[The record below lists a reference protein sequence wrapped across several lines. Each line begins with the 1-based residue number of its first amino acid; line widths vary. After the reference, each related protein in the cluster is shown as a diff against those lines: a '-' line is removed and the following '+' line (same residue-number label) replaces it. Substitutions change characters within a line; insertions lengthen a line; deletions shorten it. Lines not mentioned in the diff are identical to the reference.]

1 MLLTL
6 QKAFKARIRHPQKK
20 KNNKTSLCFA
30 YDSDLEQMYAFYCAR
45 YENITFKDFLDLGIT
60 DFMMKLNSIPESEP
74 LYNIIKSRVINISN
88 IKDKNESVYEFTLKF
103 LDIDLM
109 IEATENKATFCK
121 ACFDGDYPVKKLD
134 REELLSC

>member
-1 MLLTL
+1 MSFFKFSIKLFFFPDKKCQVIFVDLLLFVIVVFPDKTAL
-6 QKAFKARIRHPQKK
+6 FAIFTDEIHLRI
-20 KNNKTSLCFA
+20 TSPPVQYSCYYGIDTPHRSNLIASGNDVEYIREYIGC
-30 YDSDLEQMYAFYCAR
+30 DS
-45 YENITFKDFLDLGIT
+45 
-60 DFMMKLNSIPESEP
+60 
-74 LYNIIKSRVINISN
+74 
-88 IKDKNESVYEFTLKF
+88 LKF